1 VLASHDEREVY
12 HKKMTAINE
21 IFLPVLLFVV
31 YFFIA
36 IQFLPQPITVVRQQA
51 NPVVAILFQRG
62 YANETEAPATT
73 LEEVV
78 DCSQL
83 SIAILQGRGS
93 AKVNSDAVIS
103 RDWLETQSLANLKA
117 IAAELCI
124 TPIGDKRS
132 KPTWINAIAS
142 TTPENT
148 VLAVNFCYA

>member
-1 VLASHDEREVY
+1 VVASHDEREFY

-51 NPVVAILFQRG
+51 NPVVAI
-62 YANETEAPATT
+62 ETEAPATT

-83 SIAILQGRGS
+83 SIAILQESDS

-124 TPIGDKRS
+124 TPIADKRS
-132 KPTWINAIAS
+132 KLTWINAIVT

-148 VLAVNFCYA
+148 VLAVNLCYA

>member
-1 VLASHDEREVY
+1 MPILLASHDDREVC

-21 IFLPVLLFVV
+21 ILLPILIFLA

-36 IQFLPQPITVVRQQA
+36 IQFLPQPPTLTVFDPLKIVEEQSSSIVEIIHGKGSP
-51 NPVVAILFQRG
+51 NDL
-62 YANETEAPATT
+62 EA
-73 LEEVV
+73 
-78 DCSQL
+78 
-83 SIAILQGRGS
+83 
-93 AKVNSDAVIS
+93 AVIS

-124 TPIGDKRS
+124 TPIGDKRL

-148 VLAVNFCYA
+148 VLAVNLCYA

>member
-1 VLASHDEREVY
+1 MLASHDEREVY

-36 IQFLPQPITVVRQQA
+36 IQFLPQPITVVKQQA
-51 NPVVAILFQRG
+51 NPVIAIAARG
-62 YANETEAPATT
+62 RACAIEIEAPATT

-117 IAAELCI
+117 FA
-124 TPIGDKRS
+124 
-132 KPTWINAIAS
+132 
-142 TTPENT
+142 
-148 VLAVNFCYA
+148 